1 MLTVTTTGGAR
12 KRGEGM
18 SLQQEEETQS
28 LVCNA
33 GLRWESCE
41 LALASWEALQRTLF
55 SQSRRSL
62 GTCEWGP

>member
-1 MLTVTTTGGAR
+1 MLTVTRMGGAR
-12 KRGEGM
+12 KRGEGT
-18 SLQQEEETQS
+18 SLQQEEETYS

-41 LALASWEALQRTLF
+41 LALASWEALQKILF